1 MTLNIV
7 HKSGDLLFQTGMLA
21 MLKLKESRSTVGRF
35 TDFNVWDSEL
45 TLERM
50 RDFTSCKMAMVGNL
64 ISWNINDWTVT
75 EGIEEEEYRT
85 ESVEFSSLCSSSARM
100 TAFPALIDL
109 RQRI

>member
-7 HKSGDLLFQTGMLA
+7 HKSTDLFFQTGMLA

-85 ESVEFSSLCSSSARM
+85 ESVDFSSLCYTTPRL
-100 TAFPALIDL
+100 TAFPQLLTL
-109 RQRI
+109 RQS